1 MKIESSI
8 TTSPVS
14 LNINRGQ
21 QEKANTSNENTT
33 IVQADKEIHPPINET
48 ISSVEKANKL
58 LFKNNTHLKFEV
70 NDETEKVVVRIIDD
84 ETGEVVKEIPDE
96 DFVEMM
102 HKLCEIAGIII
113 DERC

>member
-14 LNINRGQ
+14 LNSIKGQ
-21 QEKANTSNENTT
+21 QQIAGTSKENET
-33 IVQADKEIHPPINET
+33 IVQKEKSNHPSIKET
-48 ISSVEKANKL
+48 NSAVEKANKI
-58 LFKNNTHLKFEV
+58 LFKNNTHLKFDINE
-70 NDETEKVVVRIIDD
+70 ETERVIVRIIDD
-84 ETGEVVKEIPDE
+84 ERGEVLKEIPDE